1 MARSEK
7 CIRLLRNK
15 TGNRYAIKKITHLEF
30 GTVELTR
37 EISILKQM
45 KWQNV
50 LFVKEVIPVFNIS
63 SEDKK

>member
-7 CIRLLRNK
+7 CIQLLRNK

-45 KWQNV
+45 K
-50 LFVKEVIPVFNIS
+50 
-63 SEDKK
+63 